1 MPNNQKYTNEYINY
15 CVNEFMDAYENVIYK
30 YHTLEDPM
38 TAGLPE
44 QIGEALSYLD
54 PAACE
59 KALKEG
65 MLATQE
71 YGDLQ
76 SKLFGSGIADAI
88 AKNIGTTDEHTYDN
102 YLAIAPELDNAAKQ
116 DILDYIKNNNADK
129 SMVSF
134 FEQEIGKLPED
145 FRSMTH
151 EEIKAHA
158 IETAREYFEE
168 LEKSNEK
175 GSSINLD

>member
-1 MPNNQKYTNEYINY
+1 MSNNQKYTNEYIYY
-15 CVNEFMDAYENVIYK
+15 CVNEFMTAYDIVDKYSELEN
-30 YHTLEDPM
+30 PM

-76 SKLFGSGIADAI
+76 SKLFGPGIADAI
-88 AKNIGTTDEHTYDN
+88 AKNIGITDEHTYDN
-102 YLAIAPELDNAAKQ
+102 YLAIAPELDNAAKR
-116 DILDYIKNNNADK
+116 DILNYIKNNNADK
-129 SMVSF
+129 TMVSF
-134 FEQEIGKLPED
+134 FEQEIGKLPEN
-145 FRSMTH
+145 FRSMTY

-158 IETAREYFEE
+158 TETAREYFEE

-175 GSSINLD
+175 GSSISLD